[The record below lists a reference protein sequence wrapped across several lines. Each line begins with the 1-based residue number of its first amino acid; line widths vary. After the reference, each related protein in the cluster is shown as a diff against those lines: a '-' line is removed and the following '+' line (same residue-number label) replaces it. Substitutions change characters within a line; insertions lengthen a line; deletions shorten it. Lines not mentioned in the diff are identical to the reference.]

1 VKVLWLERETPL
13 TIDSVEKVGRKRRQ
27 AVWQCPAAQGP
38 TSGAMRPYVRE
49 WQDRPLRAH
58 FGHRAIAIPG
68 LEAAIRV
75 LRPNRRKTFAGRF
88 PKAPF
93 GPLDEMA
100 DLR

>member
-1 VKVLWLERETPL
+1 VRPFSGFL
-13 TIDSVEKVGRKRRQ
+13 SCSA
-27 AVWQCPAAQGP
+27 AVR
-38 TSGAMRPYVRE
+38 TFSTE
-49 WQDRPLRAH
+49 SAH
-58 FGHRAIAIPG
+58 LGHRAIATPG